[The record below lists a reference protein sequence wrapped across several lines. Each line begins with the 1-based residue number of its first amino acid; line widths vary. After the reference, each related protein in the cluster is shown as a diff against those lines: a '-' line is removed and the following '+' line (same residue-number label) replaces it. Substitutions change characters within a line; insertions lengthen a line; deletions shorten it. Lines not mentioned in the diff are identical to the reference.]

1 MADEVKM
8 GVEAESDRIA
18 KASELD
24 SVPCLLW
31 DVDGTLVDTTELISA
46 SLGHVYQK
54 YYGRTLPDA
63 ERRALIGTP
72 LSKQVRVFGPLED
85 FGIAEADILGDFI
98 AYYEVHR
105 ERERILH
112 DVIAILIEGKR
123 RGLPTGL
130 VTSKNREELANTLPR
145 LGIADYVDFAVT
157 ADDIPHPKPAPDGIL
172 LALDYFAIPADR
184 RPNAFYIGDTV
195 HDMHAASAAGVRGV
209 GVTWGAALPESLAAT
224 NPYAVCTT
232 PEALHALLFPG
243 S

>member
-1 MADEVKM
+1 MTT
-8 GVEAESDRIA
+8 
-18 KASELD
+18 
-24 SVPCLLW
+24 VPCLLW

-46 SLGHVYQK
+46 SLDHVYQK

-98 AYYEVHR
+98 DYYEVHR
-105 ERERILH
+105 ASERILH
-112 DVIAILIEGKR
+112 DVIAILIEGRR

-157 ADDIPHPKPAPDGIL
+157 ADDIPNPKPAPDGIL
-172 LALDYFAIPADR
+172 LALDHFAIPAGL

-195 HDMHAASAAGVRGV
+195 HDMYAANAAVVRGI
-209 GVTWGAALPESLAAT
+209 GVTWGAALAESLAAT
-224 NPYAVCTT
+224 NPYAICTT
-232 PEALHALLFPG
+232 PDSLRSLLFRT